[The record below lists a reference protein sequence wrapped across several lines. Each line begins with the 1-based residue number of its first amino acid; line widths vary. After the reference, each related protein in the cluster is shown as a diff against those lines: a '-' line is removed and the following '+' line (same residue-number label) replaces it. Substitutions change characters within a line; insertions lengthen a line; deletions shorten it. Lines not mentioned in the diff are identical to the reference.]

1 MSTIKVDTINTR
13 TGSGNITFSRPTVL
27 TAGDIV
33 TADLA
38 DDAVTLAKMAG
49 GTDGQVITYDASG
62 DPVAVGPGTDGQVLT
77 STGAGSPP
85 AFEAVPAGGSTA
97 GIWTSITKT
106 TISNVAEVVF
116 TATNSSLYVDY
127 MFVFRDLVSATDNVQ
142 LQLGFASDGGTAWIY
157 SSFGYTYDKKN
168 LHTSSAIAT
177 TGGENT
183 FPRLTDEMSN
193 TTGEGVSLQL
203 LIFNPHVATTM
214 TNFVWSGAHLA
225 DDGTKKGIQGWGL
238 RAAAA
243 TYNAFR
249 FNTNSGNMTSGEIE
263 MYGRAT

>member
-1 MSTIKVDTINTR
+1 MSTLKTNILDTPS
-13 TGSGNITFSRPTVL
+13 GSGNITVNRPTVL
-27 TAGDIV
+27 TAGDII

-38 DDAVTLAKMAG
+38 DNAVTLAKMAG
-49 GTDGQVITYDASG
+49 GTDGQIITYDASG

-85 AFEAVPAGGSTA
+85 AFEAAAAG

-106 TISNVAEVVF
+106 TISNVAEVIF
-116 TATNSSLYVDY
+116 SATNSSLYVDY
-127 MFVFRDLVSATDNVQ
+127 MFVFRDLVNATDNVS
-142 LQLGFASDGGTAWIY
+142 LQLGISIDGGSSWLYT
-157 SSFGYTYDKKN
+157 SFGYTYDKKN
-168 LHTSSAIAT
+168 LHTTPALAT

-238 RAAAA
+238 RAVAGN
-243 TYNAFR
+243 YNAYR
-249 FNTNSGNMTSGEIE
+249 FNTSSGNMTSGEIE
-263 MYGRAT
+263 MYGRTT